1 MTSRFEKDLSKFRS
15 FKWYRHL
22 SNGRKAIR
30 NGICH
35 SVYWYANA
43 SNNYME
49 DYDKHKDSLY
59 IQYCDVNNLH
69 GWAMSQNLP
78 VNKFDWTKDAS
89 PFNEDLIIDSNE
101 ESDEEYFYEVD
112 VQYLGK
118 LVEVRN
124 DLPLLPERRKIEKSW
139 KACC

>member
-1 MTSRFEKDLSKFRS
+1 
-15 FKWYRHL
+15 
-22 SNGRKAIR
+22 
-30 NGICH
+30 
-35 SVYWYANA
+35 
-43 SNNYME
+43 ME

-101 ESDEEYFYEVD
+101 ESNEEYFYEVD

-124 DLPLLPERRKIEKSW
+124 DLPLLPERRKIEKS
-139 KACC
+139 